1 MTIKDRFLK
10 KEETERNEREKSRL
24 KFVEDLGR
32 ELNAAL
38 LDPKFIQKATPLLEE
53 HGCVRFTDVG
63 CLCQSGLCEKQR
75 GFKEYCQEAIEYWK
89 TEGVD
94 VRFDITSG
102 LEVQGSGKYVSRDSY
117 PSTTLLSNN

>member
-1 MTIKDRFLK
+1 MTIKDKFLK

-32 ELNAAL
+32 KLNAAL
-38 LDPKFIQKATPLLEE
+38 LDPKFIQKVTLLLEE
-53 HGCVRFTDVG
+53 HGHLRF
-63 CLCQSGLCEKQR
+63 
-75 GFKEYCQEAIEYWK
+75 

-94 VRFDITSG
+94 VCFDITSG

-117 PSTTLLSNN
+117 PSTTLLSND

>member
-1 MTIKDRFLK
+1 MTIKDKFLK
-10 KEETERNEREKSRL
+10 KEEVGRSEREKSRL
-24 KFVEDLGR
+24 EFVKNLGR

-53 HGCVRFTDVG
+53 HGFLRFTDVG

-89 TEGVD
+89 TEGVN
-94 VRFDITSG
+94 VKFDITSG
-102 LEVQGSGKYVSRDSY
+102 LVVQGSGKYISRDSR
-117 PSTTLLSNN
+117 PSTTLLSND